1 MDQSP
6 IQKCRGCGGELR
18 GGVRFCVRCGTNN
31 FDPDA
36 GRLAT
41 AQCEI
46 SASER
51 KKSYE
56 RFIYWWRYLMS
67 GIRR

>member
-1 MDQSP
+1 MDT
-6 IQKCRGCGGELR
+6 IQKCFGCGSELR
-18 GGVRFCVRCGTNN
+18 SGVRFSVRCGTNN

-36 GRLAT
+36 GRLAM
-41 AQCEI
+41 AQREI
-46 SASER
+46 GASER
-51 KKSYE
+51 KSSYE